1 MSDIVYIA
9 DYMTEQ
15 ILGGGE
21 LNDSELCKMIPG
33 IEKKRC
39 INVEE
44 KDLINKKII
53 VSNFVQLTKKN
64 KDYIMKN
71 CQYVIYEHDHKYLK
85 NRNPGIYK
93 NFIAPK
99 EEVINKEFYENAKKV
114 FCQSSFHESVVKKN
128 LDINNIVN
136 LSGNL
141 WSEEILE
148 YIKSLSDNIKEDRYS
163 ILDSLEWHKNTTN
176 TKFYCDKKKF
186 KYELIKSND
195 YKNFLFKLSKNK
207 HFIFI
212 PQTPE
217 TLSRVIVEAK
227 MMNVKVVTNKKVGAS
242 YEEWYNLKGEK
253 LINKMLEKRKEILKK
268 VMEVFGE

>member
-1 MSDIVYIA
+1 MSDIIYIA

-268 VMEVFGE
+268 VMGVFDE